1 MDEGGRRKEVNV
13 SHRKRRK
20 RRKSGVCRK
29 ARREGDEPRA
39 QKDAEKQEEENGTK
53 NGVNT
58 WSKSRERSK
67 MAAEE
72 ETTRG
77 TTAPRKVSERVKK
90 N

>member
-20 RRKSGVCRK
+20 SGVWRK

-39 QKDAEKQEEENGTK
+39 QKDAEEREEENGTK

-58 WSKSRERSK
+58 EYIRRTKQNGGGGGDDARNDR
-67 MAAEE
+67 
-72 ETTRG
+72 
-77 TTAPRKVSERVKK
+77 TAQRHAQ
-90 N
+90 NGLD